1 MKFNFTKEKQ
11 FYCASYKMSISLVL
25 ALIIGITF
33 ILIRESLI
41 SNDKVE
47 IWNTINSILFQDIT
61 TDEGRNSLGLFYIL
75 GQLFINC
82 LQLIII
88 PMVFSSIALAMC
100 HISDTKNLEEYHIKH
115 Y

>member
-1 MKFNFTKEKQ
+1 MKFNFTKGKNNST
-11 FYCASYKMSISLVL
+11 ALAIRMSISLVL

-61 TDEGRNSLGLFYIL
+61 TDEGINSLGLFYVL

-82 LQLIII
+82 SCYV
-88 PMVFSSIALAMC
+88 P
-100 HISDTKNLEEYHIKH
+100 Y
-115 Y
+115 

>member
-1 MKFNFTKEKQ
+1 MKFNFTKGKNNST
-11 FYCASYKMSISLVL
+11 ALAIRMSISLVL

-61 TDEGRNSLGLFYIL
+61 TD
-75 GQLFINC
+75 
-82 LQLIII
+82 
-88 PMVFSSIALAMC
+88 
-100 HISDTKNLEEYHIKH
+100 
-115 Y
+115 